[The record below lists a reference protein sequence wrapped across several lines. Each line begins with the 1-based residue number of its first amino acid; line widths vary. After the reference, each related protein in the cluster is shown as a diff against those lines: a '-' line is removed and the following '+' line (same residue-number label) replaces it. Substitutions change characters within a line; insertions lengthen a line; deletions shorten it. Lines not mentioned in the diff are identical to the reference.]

1 MAEKPKIVASAEK
14 LKESADHVKSS
25 ATQMRRGT
33 ERMERETARMELSA
47 DRRTELA
54 ADRTVFAAERT
65 YAAWVRT
72 GLVAMASGVGAK
84 PALSGLVPDWLIGMT
99 GTVLVLFSLFCFAAA
114 VWRQL
119 YPGPPPPVPD
129 AKRMH
134 PALLVL
140 INGFLALVSIAC
152 LIGIWF
158 GRAPV

>member
-1 MAEKPKIVASAEK
+1 MATPELVQNANK
-14 LKESADHVKSS
+14 LKESADKIE
-25 ATQMRRGT
+25 RGT
-33 ERMERETARMELSA
+33 QRMAVDTALMEMSA

-54 ADRTVFAAERT
+54 ANRTLFAAERT

-84 PALSGLVPDWLIGMT
+84 PALSGLVPDWLIGVT

-114 VWRQL
+114 VWRNL

-129 AKRMH
+129 AKRLH
-134 PALLVL
+134 PALLLLV
-140 INGFLALVSIAC
+140 NGFLALVSIAC

-158 GRAPV
+158 GRPI